1 VRCVGALHP
10 IADGVVVIGAGLSG
24 VVRGRGNSSGLVT
37 VLALVRRGLQGY
49 KDSMITSVG
58 VGVDTGG
65 DGVGLGVATG
75 RLPTASV
82 A

>member
-1 VRCVGALHP
+1 MPALDP
-10 IADGVVVIGAGLSG
+10 IANGVGVVGAGLSG

-49 KDSMITSVG
+49 KDGMLTSVG
-58 VGVDTGG
+58 VGVETGG
-65 DGVGLGVATG
+65 DGLGLGVATG